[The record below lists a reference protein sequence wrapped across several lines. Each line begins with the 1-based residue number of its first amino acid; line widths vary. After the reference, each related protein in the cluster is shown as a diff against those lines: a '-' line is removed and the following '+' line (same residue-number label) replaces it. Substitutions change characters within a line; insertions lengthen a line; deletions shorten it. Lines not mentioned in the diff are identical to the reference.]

1 MTRDK
6 VLKDAAAAT
15 IEREGE
21 FGSPK
26 ENLGLAANL
35 FTQYLKSK
43 HPHYEL
49 DANDVAMLVI
59 LFKVARVTSG
69 YTNRMDFYS
78 DGSHHDTL
86 VDIAGYAAIA
96 SEVQH

>member
-15 IEREGE
+15 IEREGQ

-35 FTQYLKSK
+35 FTQYIKTK
-43 HPHYEL
+43 HPHYEIE
-49 DANDVAMLVI
+49 AIDVAMLMV
-59 LFKVARVTSG
+59 LFKVARIASG
-69 YTNRMDFYS
+69 YIDRAECS
-78 DGSHHDTL
+78 DGSAHDTL

-96 SEVQH
+96 SELEH